1 MVLKSCLNFDNV
13 HTHFKNIVIYMAV
26 CLCVVLVFVARH
38 SGRRKIQEIWHG
50 RVYWENAT
58 NSLRLKRTVSDIQES
73 NIRAEKNGDAIATDV
88 VTEKSVKK
96 TTKPNN
102 LNTFMKTYKILYQ
115 SIALYG
121 QTSLQK

>member
-1 MVLKSCLNFDNV
+1 MPHKKLPSYFGIFGACISIILL
-13 HTHFKNIVIYMAV
+13 MA
-26 CLCVVLVFVARH
+26 ARYH
-38 SGRRKIQEIWHG
+38 PPSREKIKEIWHG